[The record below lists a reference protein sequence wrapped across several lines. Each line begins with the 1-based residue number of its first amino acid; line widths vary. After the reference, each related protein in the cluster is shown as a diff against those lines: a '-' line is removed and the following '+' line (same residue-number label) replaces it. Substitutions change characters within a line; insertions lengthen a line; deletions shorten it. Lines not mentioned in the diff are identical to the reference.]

1 LQVGKRLFR
10 FSRASSL
17 TISAKP
23 DGVGAV
29 SQLWTRKDAQSGLLM
44 RIAAPVKRSVVRAD
58 DKLITFIELEAA
70 IRDVWVSD
78 AVASR

>member
-1 LQVGKRLFR
+1 M
-10 FSRASSL
+10 
-17 TISAKP
+17 
-23 DGVGAV
+23 

>member
-1 LQVGKRLFR
+1 MELGLRNSFGPH
-10 FSRASSL
+10 
-17 TISAKP
+17 T
-23 DGVGAV
+23 GE
-29 SQLWTRKDAQSGLLM
+29 QSGLLM

-58 DKLITFIELEAA
+58 DKLTTFIELEAA